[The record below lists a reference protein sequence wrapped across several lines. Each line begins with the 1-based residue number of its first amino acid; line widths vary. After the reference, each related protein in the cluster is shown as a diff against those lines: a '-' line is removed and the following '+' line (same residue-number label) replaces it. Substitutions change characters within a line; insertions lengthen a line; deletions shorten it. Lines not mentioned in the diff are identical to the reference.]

1 MNRPRVLHIRASNFV
16 GGPEWQLLR
25 YAELDRNG
33 PWELLFGV
41 YVGPNEGCEFRD
53 AIRSR
58 GLEVIS
64 LSTGSLVSSVRDL
77 IRVLR
82 EKQIALICTHGYKA
96 DIVGLLAGRFAGVP
110 VACFLRGWTR
120 ENRRVRLYEAVDRFC
135 LRFAHRIVCL
145 SGSQANR
152 VSRTA
157 SLSAKI
163 RIVTNAI
170 NTFDIDVSDRSTA
183 RDELRQRFGLP
194 TKCMAIATAG
204 RLSPEK
210 GVGDFLD
217 AAAQVEQRFANVRFL
232 VFGDGVLQHDL
243 EQKAVE
249 LGLQSHVTFAG
260 FQRDL
265 RSLLPGVDLFVNP
278 SHSEEMPNVVLEGMA
293 AGVPVVA
300 TAVGGV
306 EEIAGPRG
314 AVRLVPPAR
323 PEAQAEAVIE
333 LLRYPERAAE
343 LARAGHERAKE
354 FSVEKQKEQ
363 FHALYSEILPSAQAS
378 PARLVVNSTSAGV
391 GANSSERNAR
401 SDNELPFVS
410 VVVPVRNEEAH
421 IGDVLAQL
429 QKQDYPAG
437 RFEVLVAVGPST
449 DRTVHAIEEFR
460 QTATICIRQFEN
472 PHGLSSA
479 GRNVGALQARGD
491 YVIFLDGHC
500 RIPSKTLLRDAVTL
514 FEQTGADCLCRPQ
527 PLTMEGN
534 NLFQDMVAHTR
545 ASALGHGRDSTIY
558 DTNHEGPVN
567 PSSAGAMYRRSV
579 FESIGYYDE
588 SFDACEDVEFNYR
601 VFKAG
606 LNSYI
611 SPRLTIFYRP
621 RSSAASL
628 WRQMVRYGRGRFR
641 LIQKH
646 RDAFSYSQMIPAF
659 FLAWLVLGGAASAL
673 SRPFALVF
681 GLSVTVYVAVVLWFS
696 LALGR
701 RHGFG
706 YALTCPL
713 IYLTIHL
720 GLGAG
725 FSAEALGRLRYNRR
739 TRLEAASASRAQ
751 ATTLEPPSSV
761 QT

>member
-1 MNRPRVLHIRASNFV
+1 MKRPVVLHLRASNFF
-16 GGPEWQLLR
+16 GGPESQLLR
-25 YAELDRNG
+25 YAELDRNSSC
-33 PWELLFGV
+33 ELVFGI
-41 YVGPNEGCEFRD
+41 YVGRDEGREFRD
-53 AIRSR
+53 AAESR
-58 GLEVIS
+58 GIRVIP
-64 LSTGSLVSSVRDL
+64 LAVGSLVSSVREL
-77 IRVLR
+77 VRVVR
-82 EKQIALICTHGYKA
+82 ENQVGLICTHGYKA
-96 DIVGLLAGRFAGVP
+96 DVIGLLAGHFARVP

-120 ENRRVRLYEAVDRFC
+120 ENRRVRLYEALDRSC
-135 LRFAHRIVCL
+135 LRFADRIVCL
-145 SGSQANR
+145 SGSQAQR
-152 VSRTA
+152 VSSDP

-163 RIVTNAI
+163 RIVTNAM
-170 NTFDIDVSDRSTA
+170 DVYDVDASMRSAA
-183 RDELRQRFGLP
+183 RQELRRRFNLP
-194 TKCMAIATAG
+194 EECTVVVTAG

-210 GVGDFLD
+210 AVCDFLD
-217 AAAQVEQRFANVRFL
+217 AAALLKQKVSGVRFL
-232 VFGDGVLQHDL
+232 IFGNGTLQREL
-243 EQKAVE
+243 EEKAQE
-249 LGLQSHVTFAG
+249 MGLQNCVTFAG
-260 FQRDL
+260 FERNL
-265 RSLLPGVDLFVNP
+265 RSLLPGVNVLVNP

-293 AGVPVVA
+293 AGIPVVA

-306 EEIAGPRG
+306 EEIAGPQG

-323 PEAQAEAVIE
+323 PDAQAEAVIE

-363 FHALYSEILPSAQAS
+363 FHALYSEILPSLQAS
-378 PARLVVNSTSAGV
+378 PAHLVVKSTSADI
-391 GANSSERNAR
+391 GAESPEGKAR

-429 QKQDYPAG
+429 QKQDYPAD

-449 DRTVHAIEEFR
+449 DGTVQAIEEFR
-460 QTATICIRQFEN
+460 QTATICVRQFEN

-479 GRNVGALQARGD
+479 GRNVGTLQARGD
-491 YVIFLDGHC
+491 YVIFVDGHC
-500 RIPSKTLLRDAVTL
+500 CIPSKTLLHDAATL

-558 DTNHEGPVN
+558 DTNNEGPVN

-579 FESIGYYDE
+579 FERIGYYDE

-641 LIQKH
+641 LTQKH
-646 RDAFSYSQMIPAF
+646 RDAFSWSQIIPAV
-659 FLAWLVLGGAASAL
+659 LLVWLLLGGVASAF
-673 SRPFALVF
+673 SRPFASVF
-681 GLSVTVYVAVVLWFS
+681 GLSVAVYVAVVLWFS

-706 YALTCPL
+706 YVLTCPL

-725 FSAEALGRLRYNRR
+725 FVGEALGRRGYKRR
-739 TRLEAASASRAQ
+739 TRLKAASAKHAQ

-761 QT
+761 ET